1 MLETPLERVKLLKD
15 GLSGKRIEELY
26 IKYNKF
32 KIVNSPI
39 ICEKVEIC
47 DCEIVSSIVRK
58 QSLRFASCLIPST
71 G

>member
-1 MLETPLERVKLLKD
+1 MLETPKERVKLLKD
-15 GLSGKRIEELY
+15 GLCGKRIEELY
-26 IKYNKF
+26 IENNNF

-47 DCEIVSSIVRK
+47 ECEIDSSIVRK
-58 QSLRFASCLIPST
+58 QSLWFASCLIPST

>member
-26 IKYNKF
+26 IKYNNF

-39 ICEKVEIC
+39 RCEKVEIC
-47 DCEIVSSIVRK
+47 DCEIDSSIQGSIR
-58 QSLRFASCLIPST
+58 
-71 G
+71 